1 MSPYWLY
8 PIHDRMPPVT
18 SAKENVDTMET
29 MKKPWIYK
37 RKNVKGWWCGWY
49 EGGKRKAKALPSKAL
64 AEHFRHIK
72 YAQLN
77 SDVFTSVIDFDWHQI
92 MDEYK
97 RNKQVEG
104 LEESSIYEVTLT
116 LRHYERL
123 INPNSSKDI
132 TQQSLDTFV
141 LKRGEEI
148 GKNTLNKDIK
158 NLHAFLKWASKNRFV
173 APDLK
178 IKKVRV
184 APKPVTSLSAQQV
197 KKLITIAS
205 TYPTLRLRILLA
217 VTTGLR
223 RGDIEAIHIGDIQFD
238 RNIIATRNRKAK
250 KVMPERP
257 IPEPIMT
264 ELSNYVAT
272 LPDGQERLFPDK
284 FSPKRWEKVRR
295 AMELPK
301 MQFHD
306 LRKTFASLL
315 AQKGVS
321 TAVTQRLLEH
331 SSPQLTNDIYTN
343 VDPVLRQAVSLLPVD
358 DWL

>member
-1 MSPYWLY
+1 MALHRKS
-8 PIHDRMPPVT
+8 
-18 SAKENVDTMET
+18 VDTMGI

-49 EGGKRKAKALPSKAL
+49 ENGKRKAKALPSKAL
-64 AEHFRHIK
+64 AKHFWYIK

-77 SDVFTSVIDFDWHQI
+77 SDVFTSVVDFDWRQI
-92 MDEYK
+92 VHEYK
-97 RNKQVEG
+97 RYKQVEG
-104 LEESSIYEVTLT
+104 LEDSSIYEVILT

-123 INPNSSKDI
+123 VGPTSSKDI

-141 LKRGEEI
+141 LKRSGEI
-148 GKNTLNKDIK
+148 KKNTLNKDIK
-158 NLHAFLKWASKNRFV
+158 NLHAFLKWAAKNRFV
-173 APDLK
+173 DPDLK
-178 IKKVRV
+178 VRKVKV

-197 KKLITIAS
+197 KELITTAS
-205 TYPTLRLRILLA
+205 KYPTLRLRILMA

-223 RGDIEAIHIGDIQFD
+223 RSDIESIHIGDIQFD

-257 IPEPIMT
+257 IPEPMMT

-272 LPDGQERLFPDK
+272 LPERQERLFTDK

-295 AMELPK
+295 AMRLPK
-301 MQFHD
+301 LQFQD

-331 SSPQLTNDIYTN
+331 SSPQLTNDVYTN
-343 VDPVLRQAVSLLPVD
+343 VDPVLRQAISLLPVVE
-358 DWL
+358 WL

>member
-1 MSPYWLY
+1 MK
-8 PIHDRMPPVT
+8 
-18 SAKENVDTMET
+18 SADTIGA

-37 RKNVKGWWCGWY
+37 RKSVKGWWVGWY
-49 EGGKRKAKALPSKAL
+49 ENGKRKAKALPTKAL

-77 SDVFTSVIDFDWHQI
+77 SDVFTSVIDFEWRQI
-92 MDEYK
+92 IDEYK
-97 RNKQVEG
+97 RYKQVKG
-104 LEESSIYEVTLT
+104 LEESSIYEVVLT

-123 INPNSSKDI
+123 VGPSSSKDI

-141 LKRGEEI
+141 LKRSGEVK
-148 GKNTLNKDIK
+148 KNTLNKDIK
-158 NLHAFLKWASKNRFV
+158 NLHAFLRWVANNRLV

-178 IKKVRV
+178 VNKVKV
-184 APKPVTSLSAQQV
+184 TPKPVTSLSAQQV
-197 KKLITIAS
+197 KKLVTIAS
-205 TYPTLRLRILLA
+205 KYPTLRLRILLA

-223 RGDIEAIHIGDIQFD
+223 RSDIEAIHIGDIQFD
-238 RNIIATRNRKAK
+238 RSIIATRNRKAK

-257 IPEPIMT
+257 MLELMMT

-272 LPDGQERLFPDK
+272 LSNGQKHLFSDK
-284 FSPKRWEKVRR
+284 FSPKKWEKVRR
-295 AMELPK
+295 AMGLPK
-301 MQFHD
+301 LQFQD

-315 AQKGVS
+315 AQRGVS

-331 SSPQLTNDIYTN
+331 SSPQLTNDVYTN
-343 VDPVLRQAVSLLPVD
+343 VDPVLRQAVSLLPVA

>member
-1 MSPYWLY
+1 
-8 PIHDRMPPVT
+8 
-18 SAKENVDTMET
+18 MEI

-49 EGGKRKAKALPSKAL
+49 ENGKRMAKALPTKAL

-77 SDVFTSVIDFDWHQI
+77 SDVFTSVVDFDWHQI
-92 MDEYK
+92 VDEYK
-97 RNKQVEG
+97 RYKQVGG

-123 INPNSSKDI
+123 VNPNSSKDI
-132 TQQSLDTFV
+132 TQQSLDNFV
-141 LKRGEEI
+141 LKRGGEI

-158 NLHAFLKWASKNRFV
+158 NLHAFLKWAARNRFV
-173 APDLK
+173 APGLKVKK
-178 IKKVRV
+178 IKV
-184 APKPVTSLSAQQV
+184 APKPVTSLSTQQV
-197 KKLITIAS
+197 KRLIMITLK
-205 TYPTLRLRILLA
+205 YPTLRLRVLLA

-223 RGDIEAIHIGDIQFD
+223 RSDIEAIHIGDIQFD
-238 RNIIATRNRKAK
+238 RNIMATRNRKAK
-250 KVMPERP
+250 KAMPERP
-257 IPEPIMT
+257 IPEPVMI

-272 LPDGQERLFPDK
+272 LPEGQERLFSDK
-284 FSPKRWEKVRR
+284 FSPKKWEKVRR
-295 AMELPK
+295 AMGLPK
-301 MQFHD
+301 LQFQD

-331 SSPQLTNDIYTN
+331 SSPQLTNDVYTN
-343 VDPVLRQAVSLLPVD
+343 VDPVLRQAVSLLPVA

>member
-1 MSPYWLY
+1 VVWLVRKRQAEGQGA
-8 PIHDRMPPVT
+8 PDQDSGRAF
-18 SAKENVDTMET
+18 SAHQ
-29 MKKPWIYK
+29 I
-37 RKNVKGWWCGWY
+37 RSG
-49 EGGKRKAKALPSKAL
+49 
-64 AEHFRHIK
+64 HIK

-77 SDVFTSVIDFDWHQI
+77 SDVFTSVIDFDWRQSLN
-92 MDEYK
+92 EYK
-97 RNKQVEG
+97 RYKQVEG
-104 LEESSIYEVTLT
+104 LEDSSIYEVILT

-123 INPNSSKDI
+123 VGPNSSKDI

-141 LKRGEEI
+141 LKRSREVK
-148 GKNTLNKDIK
+148 KNTLNKDIK
-158 NLHAFLKWASKNRFV
+158 NLHAFLKWAANNHFV
-173 APDLK
+173 ASNLK
-178 IKKVRV
+178 VKKVKV
-184 APKPVTSLSAQQV
+184 APKPVTSLSPQQV

-205 TYPTLRLRILLA
+205 IYPTMRLRILLA

-223 RGDIEAIHIGDIQFD
+223 RGDIEAIRIGDIQFD
-238 RNIIATRNRKAK
+238 RNTLATRNRKAK

-272 LPDGQERLFPDK
+272 LPDGQEWLFPDK

-295 AMELPK
+295 AMGLPK
-301 MQFHD
+301 LQFHD
-306 LRKTFASLL
+306 MRKTFASLL

-331 SSPQLTNDIYTN
+331 SSPQLTNDVYTN
-343 VDPVLRQAVSLLPVD
+343 VDPVLRQAVSLLPVA

>member
-1 MSPYWLY
+1 
-8 PIHDRMPPVT
+8 
-18 SAKENVDTMET
+18 MEI

-49 EGGKRKAKALPSKAL
+49 ENGKRKAKALPTKAL

-92 MDEYK
+92 LEEYK
-97 RNKQVEG
+97 RYKQVNG

-123 INPNSSKDI
+123 VGPNSSKDI
-132 TQQSLDTFV
+132 TQQNLDTFV
-141 LKRGEEI
+141 LKRSGEI
-148 GKNTLNKDIK
+148 KKNTLNKDIK
-158 NLHAFLKWASKNRFV
+158 NLHAFLKWAAKNRFV

-178 IKKVRV
+178 VRKVKV
-184 APKPVTSLSAQQV
+184 APKPVTSLSPQQI
-197 KKLITIAS
+197 KKLIMIAS
-205 TYPTLRLRILLA
+205 KYPTLRLRILLA

-223 RGDIEAIHIGDIQFD
+223 RSDIEAIHTSDIYFD

-257 IPEPIMT
+257 IPEPMMT
-264 ELSNYVAT
+264 ELSNHVTT
-272 LPDGQERLFPDK
+272 LPDGQEELFPDK
-284 FSPKRWEKVRR
+284 FNAKRWEKVRR
-295 AMELPK
+295 AMGLPK
-301 MQFHD
+301 LQFHD

-315 AQKGVS
+315 AQRGVS

-331 SSPQLTNDIYTN
+331 SSPQLTNDVYTN
-343 VDPVLRQAVSLLPVD
+343 VDPVLRQAVSLLPVT

>member
-1 MSPYWLY
+1 MSPIWHY
-8 PIHDRMPPVT
+8 IVRDRLPSMTLVVK
-18 SAKENVDTMET
+18 SADTMEI

-49 EGGKRKAKALPSKAL
+49 ENGKRKAKALPTKAL
-64 AEHFRHIK
+64 AEHFRNIK

-92 MDEYK
+92 LEEYK
-97 RNKQVEG
+97 RYKRVEG

-123 INPNSSKDI
+123 VGPSSSKDI
-132 TQQSLDTFV
+132 TQKSLDTFV
-141 LKRGEEI
+141 LKRSGEI
-148 GKNTLNKDIK
+148 KKNTLNKDIK
-158 NLHAFLKWASKNRFV
+158 NLHAFLNWAAKNRFV
-173 APDLK
+173 ASGLKVKK
-178 IKKVRV
+178 IKV
-184 APKPVTSLSAQQV
+184 APKPVTSLSPQQV

-205 TYPTLRLRILLA
+205 MYPTLHLRVLLA

-223 RGDIEAIHIGDIQFD
+223 RGDIEAINIRDIQFD

-250 KVMPERP
+250 KAMPERP

-272 LPDGQERLFPDK
+272 LPDGQEQLFPDR

-295 AMELPK
+295 AMGLPK
-301 MQFHD
+301 LQFHD

-331 SSPQLTNDIYTN
+331 SSPQLTNDVYTN
-343 VDPVLRQAVSLLPVD
+343 VDPVLRQAVSLLPVA

>member
-1 MSPYWLY
+1 MGLLSFFLSPFCLY
-8 PIHDRMPPVT
+8 PICVKIAQLT
-18 SAKENVDTMET
+18 SVRESDDKMEI

-49 EGGKRKAKALPSKAL
+49 ENGKRKAKALPTKAL

-77 SDVFTSVIDFDWHQI
+77 SDVFTSVIDFNWHQI

-97 RNKQVEG
+97 RYKQVEG
-104 LEESSIYEVTLT
+104 LEESSIYEATLT

-123 INPNSSKDI
+123 ISPNSSKDI
-132 TQQSLDTFV
+132 TQQSLDNFV
-141 LKRGEEI
+141 LKRSGEI

-173 APDLK
+173 VPDLK

-205 TYPTLRLRILLA
+205 KYPTLRLRILLA

-223 RGDIEAIHIGDIQFD
+223 RGDIEAIHIGDIQFE

-257 IPEPIMT
+257 IPEPMMT

-272 LPDGQERLFPDK
+272 LPEEQERLFPDK

-295 AMELPK
+295 AMGLPK
-301 MQFHD
+301 LQFHD
-306 LRKTFASLL
+306 LRNYADTFIMPSRFAFS
-315 AQKGVS
+315 
-321 TAVTQRLLEH
+321 
-331 SSPQLTNDIYTN
+331 
-343 VDPVLRQAVSLLPVD
+343 
-358 DWL
+358 

>member
-1 MSPYWLY
+1 
-8 PIHDRMPPVT
+8 
-18 SAKENVDTMET
+18 

-49 EGGKRKAKALPSKAL
+49 ENGKRRAKALPTKAL

-72 YAQLN
+72 YVQLN
-77 SDVFTSVIDFDWHQI
+77 SDIFTSVIDFDWRQI
-92 MDEYK
+92 LKEYIRYK
-97 RNKQVEG
+97 RVEG
-104 LEESSIYEVTLT
+104 LEESSIYEVVLT

-123 INPNSSKDI
+123 VDPNSSKDI
-132 TQQSLDTFV
+132 TQQSLDDFI
-141 LKRGEEI
+141 LKRSGEI
-148 GKNTLNKDIK
+148 GRNTLNKDIK
-158 NLHAFLKWASKNRFV
+158 NMHAFLKWASKNRFV
-173 APDLK
+173 ASDLK
-178 IKKVRV
+178 VKKVKV

-197 KKLITIAS
+197 KRLMMIAS
-205 TYPTLRLRILLA
+205 KYPTLRLRILLA

-223 RGDIEAIHIGDIQFD
+223 RGDVEAIHIGDIQFD
-238 RNIIATRNRKAK
+238 RNTIATRNRKAK
-250 KVMPERP
+250 KAMPERP

-272 LPDGQERLFPDK
+272 LPDGRERLFPDK
-284 FSPKRWEKVRR
+284 FSAKRWEKVRR
-295 AMELPK
+295 AMGMPK
-301 MQFHD
+301 LQFHD

-331 SSPQLTNDIYTN
+331 SSPQLTNDVYTN
-343 VDPVLRQAVSLLPVD
+343 VDPVLRQAVSLLPVA